1 MTRHPLVLGLAAWVW
16 GMATTVERLQG
27 RFRRMARRL
36 GEGRELADGQLELIA
51 TVGSDWGRYGL
62 HVLLLGAFSG
72 ALVWV
77 AGTWWYRK
85 RLQLSDAEVPVAEA
99 RRIYL
104 LAGLVWALPVLF
116 TAALGPLLAPTPWEA
131 LRPTLSEIGAGG
143 HLASFAVST
152 VCVLGFFPVHRGK
165 AVAWFLVL
173 PSALVGAVVLAARL
187 S

>member
-1 MTRHPLVLGLAAWVW
+1 MTRNPLVLGLTAWIW
-16 GMATTVERLQG
+16 GMATTAERLQG

-36 GEGRELADGQLELIA
+36 GEGQELSEGQLELIA
-51 TVGSDWGRYGL
+51 TVGSDWERYVVQLLVFGAASGL
-62 HVLLLGAFSG
+62 
-72 ALVWV
+72 LVWI

-85 RLQLSDAEVPVAEA
+85 RLQLSGADVPVADV

-116 TAALGPLLAPTPWEA
+116 TAALGPLFAPTPWEA

-152 VCVLGFFPVHRGK
+152 VCVLGFFEVERVK
-165 AVAWFLVL
+165 AVIWFLVL
-173 PSALVGAVVLAARL
+173 PSALVGSLVLL
-187 S
+187 STNM

>member
-1 MTRHPLVLGLAAWVW
+1 MSRSPILLALTAWIW
-16 GMATTVERLQG
+16 GMATTAERLQG

-36 GEGRELADGQLELIA
+36 GEGRELSEGQLELIA
-51 TVGSDWGRYGL
+51 TVGADWERYL
-62 HVLLLGAFSG
+62 LQLVLYGAASG
-72 ALVWV
+72 VLVWI

-85 RLQLSDAEVPVAEA
+85 RLALSGADVPVAEA

-104 LAGLVWALPVLF
+104 LAGLVWALPVLS
-116 TAALGPLLAPTPWEA
+116 TAALGPLVAPTPWLA

-152 VCVLGFFPVHRGK
+152 VCVVGLFPVQRAK

-173 PSALVGAVVLAARL
+173 PSALVGVLVVA
-187 S
+187 SQQM